1 MSSGGAEPTRRRAV
15 AKRRDP
21 GKQFVREATIGLV
34 VVACLLAL
42 IVHGLTRRFGVLD
55 APPRPRSVEAAKV
68 FTRLPKPASGNA
80 GGTAVADR
88 SSEAGRTAP
97 RTVDAPSTRA
107 NPIRP
112 ASLPESNEAPGGA
125 FRPGNAVRLAAA
137 DEPRTDPPSNPRSA
151 SAIPVTASGDHEN
164 PAAAATPSNRSA
176 VRESPTAE
184 LGLPI
189 GAPNGS
195 DRVGTSSPPNDSAS
209 VAPRSPFRA
218 EVPPASGTASAGASR
233 SERRGPAVDPRWT
246 IRLDDSAWSYCERNY
261 GDPQWFR
268 ALEAWLARDGRSFTK
283 LIPGE
288 RLQPPTAAQLRQVAP
303 DLAPDENAAAAGS
316 GRVVASRGPAAGADS
331 GGYIASGS
339 ESLFDIA
346 GRVLGQAGRYL
357 EIVELESNAP
367 LREFDP
373 LAPLPAGTRVDLP
386 LRR

>member
-1 MSSGGAEPTRRRAV
+1 MSSGGAEPARRRAV

-55 APPRPRSVEAAKV
+55 APARPRTVEAAKV

-88 SSEAGRTAP
+88 SSEATRTAP
-97 RTVDAPSTRA
+97 RTVDGPSTRTD
-107 NPIRP
+107 PIRP
-112 ASLPESNEAPGGA
+112 ASLPSSNESPGGA

-137 DEPRTDPPSNPRSA
+137 DEARTDHPSNPRSA
-151 SAIPVTASGDHEN
+151 SAIPVTAAGEHDN
-164 PAAAATPSNRSA
+164 PAAATATSPRSPR
-176 VRESPTAE
+176 RESPAAE
-184 LGLPI
+184 LGPPS
-189 GAPNGS
+189 GETNVRERTDGNAP
-195 DRVGTSSPPNDSAS
+195 THDSAP
-209 VAPRSPFRA
+209 VAPQSPFRA
-218 EVPPASGTASAGASR
+218 VPSASGTAAPGASR

-246 IRLDDSAWSYCERNY
+246 IRLDDSAWNYCDRNY

-288 RLQPPTAAQLRQVAP
+288 RLQPPTTAQLRQVAP
-303 DLAPDENAAAAGS
+303 DLAPEDQTAAAGS
-316 GRVVASRGPAAGADS
+316 GRVVASRGPAAGADA

-357 EIVELESNAP
+357 EIVELESNAS